1 MTKKTRK
8 LNKAGVPTQRKR
20 SNGQATMQRLLKFG
34 REELEQAGAVGFNV
48 DRVLRRAKVSTSS
61 LYHHFGNRDG
71 FIVAV
76 EFERSYN
83 DLVREIEMLRTYV
96 VSTDDPDALI
106 KASEFVLTLGGEPR
120 GKERRRHRVETLAA
134 ATRNPALRR
143 MLSDAQREGTAKYMD
158 VLRLAMEIR
167 GGEPR
172 YPIEGIAY
180 LVQSILLGRVLVDL
194 MDDDE
199 LGKAWETTALGAI
212 RAILS
217 PS

>member
-1 MTKKTRK
+1 
-8 LNKAGVPTQRKR
+8 
-20 SNGQATMQRLLKFG
+20 MQRLLKFG

-158 VLRLAMEIR
+158 VLRLAMEKR
-167 GGEPR
+167 GGEPH

-194 MDDDE
+194 TDDDE

-212 RAILS
+212 RAVLS

>member
-1 MTKKTRK
+1 
-8 LNKAGVPTQRKR
+8 
-20 SNGQATMQRLLKFG
+20 MQRLLKFG

-158 VLRLAMEIR
+158 VLRLAMEKR
-167 GGEPR
+167 RGEPR

-212 RAILS
+212 RAVLS